1 MAEREENR
9 AHGPE
14 LENEVL
20 IETVRRLPKQGV
32 WYCGTRCYAL
42 GSGGDTG
49 DTAVILAAVGDRK
62 ERLLTLSSADD
73 GRYDSLLKSFA
84 QALVLRGEGPQE
96 IRAEDDLSEEILDSF
111 CRTVGITL
119 KRDRE
124 AAPFRDAEWQ
134 SEHPETGEKGAEADS
149 FFQMLLRLH
158 DEEFARMPR
167 DLAERLLKMSEEG
180 LAPKKLAERIQ
191 MLCQG

>member
-1 MAEREENR
+1 MAERGKKT
-9 AHGPE
+9 AQGPE

-42 GSGGDTG
+42 GSGEDAG

-73 GRYDSLLKSFA
+73 GCYDSLLQSFA
-84 QALVLRGEGPQE
+84 QALVLRSEGPQE

-119 KRDRE
+119 KRDKG

-149 FFQMLLRLH
+149 FFQILLRLR

-191 MLCQG
+191 TFCQG